1 MPTSELIF
9 YKYDSGIDVKET
21 GKESEQIGGNGND
34 NGNTDQT
41 GGKHIIRQ
49 YRKRCL
55 EHKNTITQLEK
66 ENKELKKKIKE
77 LS

>member
-1 MPTSELIF
+1 MSAELNF
-9 YKYDSGIDVKET
+9 YEYDSGFDLNDSVN
-21 GKESEQIGGNGND
+21 EQSGGNN
-34 NGNTDQT
+34 NTDQT

-66 ENKELKKKIKE
+66 ENKALKEKIKE

>member
-1 MPTSELIF
+1 MSSELKF
-9 YKYDSGIDVKET
+9 YDYESGFDVN
-21 GKESEQIGGNGND
+21 ESVKEQIGGNSSD
-34 NGNTDQT
+34 NTDQT

-55 EHKNTITQLEK
+55 EHKNKIIILEK

>member
-1 MPTSELIF
+1 MPTSELNF
-9 YKYDSGIDVKET
+9 YKYDYGIELKESVKEQ
-21 GKESEQIGGNGND
+21 SGGNN
-34 NGNTDQT
+34 NKDQT

>member
-1 MPTSELIF
+1 MSTELNF
-9 YKYDSGIDVKET
+9 YNYDSGIDLNDSVN
-21 GKESEQIGGNGND
+21 EQIGGNARGND
-34 NGNTDQT
+34 SDTDQT

-55 EHKNTITQLEK
+55 EHKNKITQLEK